1 MIFLRMIMEA
11 FSFWGIDLSVRYS
24 ANLSTCAMLRI
35 ASAVDREVGSGMLG
49 SYDQETH
56 LV

>member
-1 MIFLRMIMEA
+1 MIFLKMIMEA
-11 FSFWGIDLSVRYS
+11 FSFWGFDLSVRYS
-24 ANLSTCAMLRI
+24 VILSNCAMLRI
-35 ASAVDREVGSGMLG
+35 ASVVDRGVGSGMLG

>member
-11 FSFWGIDLSVRYS
+11 FSFWGVDLSVRYS
-24 ANLSTCAMLRI
+24 AILSTCAMLRI
-35 ASAVDREVGSGMLG
+35 ASAVDRRVGSGMLG